1 MKSASPLCARKPR
14 IVKATLDSGPCR
26 ATISL
31 KLSASQLANMLC
43 SSSTPNQSG
52 TRSSSSPNQPAITVC
67 QNDERGFSE
76 FHGIVILT
84 YDAKYDSSADRQAGP
99 CWP

>member
-1 MKSASPLCARKPR
+1 MNPASPLCAGNQRKVKPR
-14 IVKATLDSGPCR
+14 LNSGPAG

-43 SSSTPNQSG
+43 SSSTSNQSG

-67 QNDERGFSE
+67 QTDERGFCE
-76 FHGIVILT
+76 FHGIVILA
-84 YDAKYDSSADRQAGP
+84 YDAKEDSCADRQAGP
-99 CWP
+99 RWP